1 MLRDQYSGAL
11 SINSPLFEIKA
22 QSRWWLPRSLTQSCT
37 ITLKPNTKA
46 QRPKHD
52 IYRMQPVYMC
62 HRNGILS
69 WTSTCSL
76 NLIPTLFN
84 FIPAAKYLDAF
95 IPTDESIVIWKIIH
109 VFLSFPL
116 NLTYFSFVLIC
127 YLLFLQAVKYLDA
140 GSLHTDRG
148 TAPYNTESFLSD
160 PGPIIVYP
168 SQWLTN

>member
-22 QSRWWLPRSLTQSCT
+22 HRWWLPRSLTQSWT

-62 HRNGILS
+62 HKMVFYLLR
-69 WTSTCSL
+69 TSL

-84 FIPAAKYLDAF
+84 CVPEAKYLDVN
-95 IPTDESIVIWKIIH
+95 IQHTNPSQTDGRILT
-109 VFLSFPL
+109 FLSFSL
-116 NLTYFSFVLIC
+116 NLTSFPFVFIC
-127 YLLFLQAVKYLDA
+127 TSFFFKRWYIWMRDPSIPTGGQ
-140 GSLHTDRG
+140 LHTMQNHFQLVKQSR
-148 TAPYNTESFLSD
+148 F
-160 PGPIIVYP
+160 
-168 SQWLTN
+168 